1 MTFKPNYAGL
11 GEMLRSEFM
20 EAEML
25 RRARKVLAVC
35 EGTAPYDA
43 TIDGVDRHYRD
54 QFHIESSREGGLH
67 KDRAEARVVNDHPK
81 SFQIEMGTGTTP
93 KHRTMGKA
101 IDAAKE

>member
-1 MTFKPNYAGL
+1 MTFKPNYAGI

-20 EAEML
+20 EAEMR
-25 RRARKVLAVC
+25 RRAELVKGVC
-35 EGTAPYDA
+35 EATAPYDPDP
-43 TIDGVDRHYRD
+43 DGDVHYRD
-54 QFHIESSREGGLH
+54 AFRVDSARDGGVH

-81 SFQIEMGTGTTP
+81 SFQIEMGTGETP

>member
-1 MTFKPNYAGL
+1 VTFKPNYTGI

-25 RRARKVLAVC
+25 RRASKVLAVC
-35 EGTAPYDA
+35 EATAPYDPDP
-43 TIDGVDRHYRD
+43 DGDVHYRD
-54 QFHIESSREGGLH
+54 AFRVESSRAGGVH
-67 KDRAEARVVNDHPK
+67 KDRAEAKVVNDHPK
-81 SFQIEMGTGTTP
+81 SFQIEMGTGDTP